1 MKVSEFTFDS
11 STAHNKIFTRLYEPD
26 GEPKAVLQISHGM
39 AEHSAL
45 YKPFCEYMAQRGFVV
60 VINDHLGHGRSVT
73 SGALYGHFG
82 EKGGLYNVVEDQ
94 RNLQSIMRE
103 KYPELPYF
111 LMGHSM
117 GSFIAREFAAAY
129 GNSLTAVVFMGTSA
143 GISTAMWKAERTY
156 LNMLKK
162 AKGARAKIPSL
173 EKIATGPYN
182 KKFKPNRTNYDW
194 VTSKEEEVDR
204 FVNDPLCGF
213 PLTVQGYID
222 LGTLLY
228 AINTDQWYRRVP
240 KDLPILLISG
250 ENDPVGD
257 MGKGVRRV
265 FDKLNKTGH
274 EVKLTLYPRI
284 RHALIT
290 EMNSAQVYEDLYAFF
305 SSHLPKAEEPV
316 SEKETEAEP
325 EVSTETEKSVENPAA
340 EEEKETEAAA
350 AEKYDDMPEENA
362 ELPVI

>member
-1 MKVSEFTFDS
+1 
-11 STAHNKIFTRLYEPD
+11 
-26 GEPKAVLQISHGM
+26 
-39 AEHSAL
+39 
-45 YKPFCEYMAQRGFVV
+45 
-60 VINDHLGHGRSVT
+60 
-73 SGALYGHFG
+73 
-82 EKGGLYNVVEDQ
+82 
-94 RNLQSIMRE
+94 
-103 KYPELPYF
+103 
-111 LMGHSM
+111 
-117 GSFIAREFAAAY
+117 
-129 GNSLTAVVFMGTSA
+129 
-143 GISTAMWKAERTY
+143 MWKAERTY

-274 EVKLTLYPRI
+274 DVKLTLYPRI

-316 SEKETEAEP
+316 YEKETEAEP
-325 EVSTETEKSVENPAA
+325 EVSTEMGKSVENPAA